1 MVTTTVLV
9 GVRVSAFVLAANP
22 GLLPSN
28 RCCVRNGLDQ
38 RNQRPK
44 SMLSNSTGFR
54 GGVHAKSV
62 LGHQD
67 LDGWAR
73 PLPLQLIEGKPR
85 SGCSLLPEGV
95 PRTALLLVKRQTVV
109 THVHTR

>member
-1 MVTTTVLV
+1 MGHQAYQKQQAAIKEMVTTTVLV

-28 RCCVRNGLDQ
+28 RCCLRNGLDH

-62 LGHQD
+62 LGTSVP
-67 LDGWAR
+67 LDILVDAVGGVGTR
-73 PLPLQLIEGKPR
+73 P
-85 SGCSLLPEGV
+85 
-95 PRTALLLVKRQTVV
+95 
-109 THVHTR
+109 